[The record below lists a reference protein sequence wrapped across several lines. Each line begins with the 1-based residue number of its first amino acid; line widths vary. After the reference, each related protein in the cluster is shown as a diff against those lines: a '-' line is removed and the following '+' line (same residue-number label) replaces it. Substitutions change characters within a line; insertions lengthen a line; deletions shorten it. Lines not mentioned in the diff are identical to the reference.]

1 MAEYEKGLVSV
12 VIPTYKRSD
21 LLKKA
26 IDSVLHQTYQK
37 IQLLVVNDNPI
48 GDVYSQALYA
58 LLSEYDDPRLRLV
71 EQEKHI
77 NGAAARNAGIRQ
89 ATGEYIAFQDDDD
102 YWEPDKIERQVR
114 LLSSLDASWGA
125 VSCLARTYKNGELT
139 LCALPYRSGEI
150 LMDVLTCQTSL
161 ETGAVLIRRS
171 ALDDSGYFDEH
182 LKRHQD
188 LQLFARLTEKYKVQ
202 LDPVYLHNR
211 ETKDGRNRPSADQLR
226 EIKQA
231 YFSSIRDILD
241 RLSSKDRERVYIMH
255 DFECACVLIRNGQS
269 KEGLRKF
276 LGVCRTPRT
285 LYMAIKRIAVRM
297 IGQKCRYMLQKRY
310 AGKRG

>member
-58 LLSEYDDPRLRLV
+58 LLSKYDDPRLRLV

-161 ETGAVLIRRS
+161 ETGAELIRRS
-171 ALDDSGYFDEH
+171 ALDESGYFDEH

-241 RLSSKDRERVYIMH
+241 RLSTKDRERVYIMH

-297 IGQKCRYMLQKRY
+297 IGQKCRYMLQRRY